1 MDLNSNV
8 DPSIVKLSNFSRA
21 LALPVRIYII
31 RQILDNHNCATRE
44 ILHQIPFK
52 KDLINMHLLE
62 LKNMGLL
69 KTTHQNRIYSYTV
82 DENKFIAMSNSF
94 LDLFA
99 PIAQFNNDAIEFLS
113 RPRLKKKKQVK
124 IIDEI
129 AKADDRSFGKY
140 LREKRRAAG
149 FNQTQVA
156 QSLDICRK
164 QLSRIE
170 SGRTLLRPEKIKSL
184 ATLLEVPLDEMAEK
198 YYQCSVMAFINKNE
212 PID

>member
-1 MDLNSNV
+1 MDLNMNV
-8 DPSIVKLSNFSRA
+8 DQSIVKLSNFSRA

-44 ILHQIPFK
+44 VLHQIPFK

-82 DENKFIAMSNSF
+82 DESKFIAMSNSF

-99 PIAQFNNDAIEFLS
+99 PIAQFNSDAMDFLR

-124 IIDEI
+124 PFNRI
-129 AKADDRSFGKY
+129 ATKTDDKSFGKY

-156 QSLDICRK
+156 KGIDICRK

-170 SGRTLLRPEKIKSL
+170 SGRTSLRPEKIKTL
-184 ATLLEVPLDEMAEK
+184 ATLLEVSLDEMAEK
-198 YYQCSVMAFINKNE
+198 YYQCSIMAIIYKNE
-212 PID
+212 SN

>member
-1 MDLNSNV
+1 MDLNMNI
-8 DPSIVKLSNFSRA
+8 DQSIVKLSNFSRA

-82 DENKFIAMSNSF
+82 DESKFIAMSNSF

-99 PIAQFNNDAIEFLS
+99 PLAQFNNDAFDFLS
-113 RPRLKKKKQVK
+113 RPRLKKKRQIKSIERV
-124 IIDEI
+124 
-129 AKADDRSFGKY
+129 AKADDKSFGKY

-156 QSLDICRK
+156 EGIDICRK

-170 SGRTLLRPEKIKSL
+170 SGRTLLRPEKIKAL
-184 ATLLEVPLDEMAEK
+184 ATLLEVPLEEMAEK
-198 YYQCSVMAFINKNE
+198 YYQCSVMAIINKNE
-212 PID
+212 SN